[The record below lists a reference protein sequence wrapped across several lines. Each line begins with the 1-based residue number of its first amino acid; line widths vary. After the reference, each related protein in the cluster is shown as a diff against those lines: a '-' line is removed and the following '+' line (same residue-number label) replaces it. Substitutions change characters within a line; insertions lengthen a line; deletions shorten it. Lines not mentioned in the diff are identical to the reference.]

1 MTPRQIRHLRAAERF
16 MPRLWCFAY
25 PMDGR
30 GFVRARRIALKAWCF
45 AFTVRVRLVDLAP

>member
-16 MPRLWCFAY
+16 MPRLWCFAC
-25 PMDGR
+25 PFHGR
-30 GFVRARRIALKAWCF
+30 GFVRARRIAFKAWCF